1 MALALLLLAVLVAA
15 TLPLIPQRRRR
26 QAGLNAF
33 PFVTVALLVV
43 NVFVFAV
50 TSDGGTG
57 QLSVRAAETWGI
69 IPRGG
74 ASIITLFTYMF
85 LHGDFWHLFGNM
97 LFLWFF
103 GPHVEEA
110 LGKVEYGLFYIGS
123 GIAAGFLHVV
133 IAATLLPGAA
143 HDPLVG
149 ASGAIAGILGLFA
162 VRFWRAK
169 VRVFLLFTVPA
180 VWAIGAFAAWQ
191 LVLAVTE
198 IGDGGR
204 GGGVA
209 YWAHIGGLL
218 FGMLL
223 SFPLRMREDSRDEY
237 RLEDAEKAADVGQL
251 DVAAAH
257 YRQIVRDSP
266 GDADAHQAL
275 ARVSVQLRQGEAAHR
290 HFLDAL
296 RLRLR
301 EGNSPK
307 VAALYED
314 ACAGFE
320 TFPLP
325 PAMLQRV
332 ASACEETERYPLAL
346 RALSELCRD
355 HPESR
360 EAELGLLR
368 LGRLHLQ
375 KLGQPQNAVGI
386 FAEFLRLYPASEWNA
401 LAHRLLAEAT
411 ASAGATYEPVR
422 SPVSQDTSHSFP

>member
-1 MALALLLLAVLVAA
+1 MALALLLLAVLIAA
-15 TLPLIPQRRRR
+15 MLPLIPQRRRR

-33 PFVTVALLVV
+33 PFVTLALLVA

-50 TSDGGTG
+50 TTDGGTG
-57 QLSVRAAETWGI
+57 ELSVRAALTWGI
-69 IPRGG
+69 VPRG
-74 ASIITLFTYMF
+74 ANLVTLFTYMF
-85 LHGDFWHLFGNM
+85 LHGDFWHLLGNM

-110 LGKVEYGLFYIGS
+110 LGRIEYGLFYIGS
-123 GIAAGFLHVV
+123 GIAAGFLHVL
-133 IAATLLPGAA
+133 IAVTLLPGAA

-169 VRVFLLFTVPA
+169 VRVFLLFSVPA
-180 VWAIGAFAAWQ
+180 IWAIGAFAAWQ
-191 LVLAVTE
+191 LLLAVTE
-198 IGDGGR
+198 IGNGGS

-223 SFPLRMREDSRDEY
+223 SLPLRMREDSQAEY
-237 RLEDAEKAADVGQL
+237 RLEDAEKAAHGGQL
-251 DVAAAH
+251 DVAATN
-257 YRQIVRDSP
+257 YRQIVRDNP
-266 GDADAHQAL
+266 ADADAHQAL

-301 EGNSPK
+301 EGDSPK

-314 ACAGFE
+314 ACAAFE

-325 PAMLQRV
+325 PALLQRV

-355 HPESR
+355 HPDSR
-360 EAELGLLR
+360 EAEMGLLR
-368 LGRLHLQ
+368 LGRLHLH
-375 KLGQPQNAVGI
+375 KLDQPQNAAGI
-386 FAEFLRLYPASEWNA
+386 FAEFLRLYPSSEWSA
-401 LAHRLLAEAT
+401 LTQKLLAEAT
-411 ASAGATYEPVR
+411 ATAARAYEPLR
-422 SPVSQDTSHSFP
+422 GAPAS